1 MNEPQILSN
10 RRFKNEVSKILVT
23 LGQSPGLALKVY
35 TKDENS
41 VVIRPRFG
49 YSIENR
55 KDIEDLTWYEVH
67 EDKKYSCGFDFKP
80 MSEQEVKSF
89 LDSIKTHG

>member
-1 MNEPQILSN
+1 MYKPRILSN
-10 RRFKNEVSKILVT
+10 NRFKNEVSKILVT
-23 LGQSPGLALKVY
+23 LGQSPGLALKVC

-41 VVIRPRFG
+41 VVIRPRLG
-49 YSIENR
+49 YSIDNR
-55 KDIEDLTWYEVH
+55 KDVEDLTWYKVH
-67 EDKKYSCGFDFKP
+67 EDKKCSGGFDFKP